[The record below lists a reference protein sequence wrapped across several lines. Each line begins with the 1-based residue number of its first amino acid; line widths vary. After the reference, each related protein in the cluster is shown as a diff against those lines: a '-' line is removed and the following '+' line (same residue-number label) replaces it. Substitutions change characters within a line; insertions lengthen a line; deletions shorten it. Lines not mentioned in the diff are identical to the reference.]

1 MGQRRSRA
9 SPLTLRFAP
18 PPGTDSQAEP
28 GGRLAKVAQEADL
41 NRRKRDEWLASAKA
55 RKEQEEEQYRRANSV
70 HKQAP
75 AQSAERQAIEER
87 LVAEAQER
95 DNRVAMLRAEK
106 RKGEEAA
113 CQPKPT

>member
-1 MGQRRSRA
+1 MSA
-9 SPLTLRFAP
+9 
-18 PPGTDSQAEP
+18 
-28 GGRLAKVAQEADL
+28 
-41 NRRKRDEWLASAKA
+41 AKA
-55 RKEQEEEQYRRANSV
+55 RKEREEEQYRRANSV

-113 CQPKPT
+113 CQPKPTCAPQTILSLVSSSLGCVSSSAALQLLCATQLVHFFCAAALGNTRAS